1 MINKRS
7 LVAIAGSLLLVTML
21 PLAAAAQNDKKTFYW
36 ISHGDPADPVWT
48 YFLDGANQW
57 ATDTGNTVNTSF
69 HSNNVASQQ
78 EALRSAIAAGAT
90 GIVTT
95 VPDPGSLNEIVAEAK
110 AAGIPIININTP
122 DPDAG
127 FDAYVGTNNEVVGQ
141 RWAQFLVDGG
151 YVSEGDFV
159 WMPVEVPGATY
170 GVDEERG
177 IASVFEPLGIEWEVT
192 DATYEQATVIDEM
205 VNYLTANKDKIDA
218 MIGLGDLV
226 TGSVKRVWD
235 QVGVEAGEIP
245 VVGWGNSV
253 DTAQEIIDGYVL
265 AGMWQDPQMTSY
277 LGLSLAA
284 AAADGIPPGFD
295 IIVGALYTAD
305 TAPVY
310 LDVLSQ

>member
-1 MINKRS
+1 MIKKSS
-7 LVAIAGSLLLVTML
+7 LIAFGGAMLLAASLPM
-21 PLAAAAQNDKKTFYW
+21 AAAAQDESKTFYW

-57 ATDTGNTVNTSF
+57 AGDTGNEVRTSF
-69 HSNNVASQQ
+69 HSNDVASQQ
-78 EALRSAIAAGAT
+78 EAIRSAIAAGAD
-90 GIVTT
+90 GIVTSS
-95 VPDPGSLNEIVAEAK
+95 PDPGSLVELADEAN

-122 DPDAG
+122 DPTVN
-127 FDAYVGTNNEVVGQ
+127 FDAYVGTNNVTVGA

-170 GVDEERG
+170 GVQEEEG

-205 VNYLTANKDKIDA
+205 VNYLTANKDDIDA

-226 TGSVKRVWD
+226 TGSVARVWD
-235 QVGVEAGEIP
+235 QVGVAPGDIP

-253 DTAQEIIDGYVL
+253 ETAQAIIDGYVL

-284 AAADGIPPGFD
+284 AAAAGIPPGFD
-295 IIVGALYTAD
+295 IIVGALYEAD

-310 LDVLSQ
+310 LEVMSQ

>member
-1 MINKRS
+1 MIGTRS
-7 LVAIAGSLLLVTML
+7 LVAFGGSLLLAAAL
-21 PLAAAAQNDKKTFYW
+21 PLAAAAQDQNKTFYW

-57 ATDTGNTVNTSF
+57 AANTGQTVNTSF
-69 HSNNVASQQ
+69 HSNDVASQQ
-78 EALRSAIAAGAT
+78 EAVRSAIAAGAA

-95 VPDPGSLNEIVAEAK
+95 VPDPGSMTELVGEAQ
-110 AAGIPIININTP
+110 AAGIPIVNINTP
-122 DPDAG
+122 DPSAG
-127 FDAYVGTNNEVVGQ
+127 FDSYVGTNNEVVGQ
-141 RWAQFLVDGG
+141 RWAQYLVDGG

-205 VNYLTANKDKIDA
+205 VNYLTANKDKISA

-226 TGSVKRVWD
+226 TGSVARVWD
-235 QVGVEAGEIP
+235 QVGVAAGEIP

-253 DTAQEIIDGYVL
+253 DTAQEILDGYVL
-265 AGMWQDPQMTSY
+265 AGMWQDPQLTSY
-277 LGLSLAA
+277 VGLSLAA
-284 AAADGIPPGFD
+284 AEAAGYPVGFD
-295 IIVGALYTAD
+295 VLVGALYEKD
-305 TAPVY
+305 TAQTY
-310 LDVLSQ
+310 LDIMSQ

>member
-1 MINKRS
+1 MISKSS
-7 LVAIAGSLLLVTML
+7 LVALGGSLLLAAAL
-21 PLAAAAQNDKKTFYW
+21 PMAAAAQDEAKTFYW

-57 ATDTGNTVNTSF
+57 ASDTGQEVRTSF
-69 HSNNVASQQ
+69 HSNDVALQQ
-78 EALRSAIAAGAT
+78 EAVRIAIADGAD

-95 VPDPGSLNEIVAEAK
+95 SPDPGSLVELTAEAN

-122 DPDAG
+122 DPTAS
-127 FDAYVGTNNEVVGQ
+127 FDAYVGTNNEVNGQ

-177 IASVFEPLGIEWEVT
+177 VASVFEPLGITWEVT

-205 VNYLTANKDKIDA
+205 VNYLTANRDKIDA

-226 TGSVKRVWD
+226 TGSVARVWD
-235 QVGVEAGEIP
+235 QVGVAPGEIP

-253 DTAQEIIDGYVL
+253 DTAQEILDGYVL
-265 AGMWQDPQMTSY
+265 AAMWQDPQMTSY

-284 AAADGIPPGFD
+284 AAAAGYPIGFD
-295 IIVGALYTAD
+295 VLVGALYEAD
-305 TAPVY
+305 TAQTY
-310 LDVLSQ
+310 LDILSQ

>member
-1 MINKRS
+1 MIKKS
-7 LVAIAGSLLLVTML
+7 ALAAFGGSLLLAAML
-21 PLAAAAQNDKKTFYW
+21 PMAAAAQDDSKTFYW

-57 ATDTGNTVNTSF
+57 ASDTGNQVNTSF
-69 HSNNVASQQ
+69 HSNDVALQQ
-78 EALRSAIAAGAT
+78 EAIRSAIAAGAD

-95 VPDPGSLNEIVAEAK
+95 VPDKGSLNELTAEAN
-110 AAGIPIININTP
+110 AAGIPIVNINTP
-122 DPDAG
+122 DPEAS
-127 FDAYVGTNNEVVGQ
+127 FDAYVGTDNVVVGT

-151 YVSEGDFV
+151 YVEEGDFV

-170 GVDEERG
+170 GVDEEMG
-177 IASVFEPLGIEWEVT
+177 IASVFEPLGIEWAVT

-226 TGSVKRVWD
+226 TGSVTRVWD

-253 DTAQEIIDGYVL
+253 DTAQAIIDGYVL
-265 AGMWQDPQMTSY
+265 AGMWQDPQLTSY
-277 LGLSLAA
+277 VGLSLAA
-284 AAADGIPPGFD
+284 AAAAGFPIGFD
-295 IIVGALYTAD
+295 VLVGALYEAD
-305 TAPVY
+305 TAPLY
-310 LDVLSQ
+310 LDILSQ